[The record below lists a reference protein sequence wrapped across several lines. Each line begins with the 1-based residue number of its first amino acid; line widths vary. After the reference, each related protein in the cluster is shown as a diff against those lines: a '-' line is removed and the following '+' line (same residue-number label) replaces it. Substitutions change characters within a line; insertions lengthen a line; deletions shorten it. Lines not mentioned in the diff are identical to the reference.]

1 MGLRWHGTAVD
12 AGDPARLARWWAEVL
27 HFQILEERPDAVA
40 IAPDQATYPGMLFV
54 QAPAAKVGR
63 NRLQVEL
70 DCDDLAA
77 DIERLMD
84 MGARHVP
91 GGDAE
96 HAVDAAGRPGGQRVP
111 AAPPALSPR
120 AESSMRIVDMGAF
133 P

>member
-70 DCDDLAA
+70 DCDDLVA

-91 GGDAE
+91 AQAPSTPWTLLADPEGNE
-96 HAVDAAGRPGGQRVP
+96 FRLRPRP
-111 AAPPALSPR
+111 
-120 AESSMRIVDMGAF
+120 
-133 P
+133 